1 MPRGSQAAAS
11 DETCGQPRDD
21 DQRKKREGRLASPF
35 SKYRSLQGPQPK
47 QEIYFLPFFL
57 AFFLALPLAFA
68 FLLAAIVVLPSF
80 VRVKLHSLL
89 QG

>member
-1 MPRGSQAAAS
+1 MPETRGRSPR
-11 DETCGQPRDD
+11 ERYQP
-21 DQRKKREGRLASPF
+21 KKREGRLSSPF

-68 FLLAAIVVLPSF
+68 FLLAAILLFPSF
-80 VRVKLHSLL
+80 V
-89 QG
+89 G

>member
-1 MPRGSQAAAS
+1 MRRAGSARARNI
-11 DETCGQPRDD
+11 D
-21 DQRKKREGRLASPF
+21 KKREGRLASPF

-47 QEIYFLPFFL
+47 QECYFLPFFL

-68 FLLAAIVVLPSF
+68 FLLAAILIFLPLSGEA
-80 VRVKLHSLL
+80 SPAL

>member
-1 MPRGSQAAAS
+1 M
-11 DETCGQPRDD
+11 
-21 DQRKKREGRLASPF
+21 ASPF
-35 SKYRSLQGPQPK
+35 SKYRSQQGPQPK

-68 FLLAAIVVLPSF
+68 FLLAAIVFSF
-80 VRVKLHSLL
+80 LLTSEASPVL